1 MVASTVLALIDES
14 SSEFAILRRILA
26 DNILYGIFELGRSW
40 ERAMA
45 YVTVVIPLYNKG
57 PYILRALGS
66 VARQHYQDYEVIVVN
81 DGSTDNSGEVA
92 ESFRDPRVRVIHQK
106 NAGPGAARNHGI
118 AETKTPLVAF
128 LDADDEWFPEYLDTA
143 VRAFGGNPQ
152 LGCITQGF
160 FDEPGMRPSQPLWR
174 GRGLSDGVQVVQE
187 QTPLKLHYLLA
198 YMNSQSTVARTEL
211 VRKWG
216 GFYEN
221 HCTYGEDSFLWLKFL
236 LREQVALSMRET
248 MAIHR
253 EASDLNFPGMKKER
267 PIEPFL
273 AHPEALIEICPPN
286 LLPLL
291 RNFFALR
298 AFKTACLF
306 GYHGQWQR
314 AAEIRRKFRQSGD
327 HRLPWYFSSG
337 VCSTPLGAGL
347 GAAWR
352 ALNALRTCSAE
363 RRSAVARQET
373 EPDRVPAAR

>member
-1 MVASTVLALIDES
+1 M
-14 SSEFAILRRILA
+14 A
-26 DNILYGIFELGRSW
+26 D
-40 ERAMA
+40 
-45 YVTVVIPLYNKG
+45 VTVVIPLYNKG
-57 PYILRALGS
+57 PYILRALNS
-66 VARQHYQDYEVIVVN
+66 VVRQKHQEFEVIVVN
-81 DGSTDNSGEVA
+81 DGSTDNSGAVA
-92 ESFRDPRVRVIHQK
+92 ASFRDPRVRVIHQK

-143 VRAFGGNPQ
+143 VQAFYANPE
-152 LGCITQGF
+152 LGCLTQGF
-160 FDEPGMRPSQPLWR
+160 FDEPGMRPSQALWR
-174 GRGLSDGVQVVQE
+174 GRGLRDGIQTMHE
-187 QTPLKLHYLLA
+187 QTPLTLHYLLA

-221 HCTYGEDSFLWLKFL
+221 RCTYGEDSFLWLKFL
-236 LREQVALSMRET
+236 LREEVALSMRET

-273 AHPEALIEICPPN
+273 AHPEAMVEICPPN

-291 RNFFALR
+291 RGFFALR

-314 AAEIRRKFRQSGD
+314 AAEIRRQFRQPGD
-327 HRLPWYFSSG
+327 YRIPWYFSSWI
-337 VCSTPLGAGL
+337 CSTPVGAGI

-352 ALNALRTCSAE
+352 AVNAMRVRPAE
-363 RRSAVARQET
+363 KNRSAVS